1 MPQETGGHEQP
12 GSQSGSGGGD
22 GKQAGGKQNGGGGQD
37 DQQPIKLSEVEQMQ
51 MDQVGG
57 AKAISQK
64 IGQQAEKLCQ
74 DIQLVGSNYS
84 WRGVCKKCGWQTM
97 QFDKQQAHS
106 LVKRHALKHWRE
118 LIGEQQTTGGG
129 GQQQG
134 QQQSQQAGQQQH
146 QPGQQPGGP
155 PQQQPQQQQQRQ
167 QPAR

>member
-1 MPQETGGHEQP
+1 MPQQQETGAQQQP

-22 GKQAGGKQNGGGGQD
+22 QKQQAKQNGGGGD
-37 DQQPIKLSEVEQMQ
+37 DQQPIKLTEVEQLQ

-57 AKAISQK
+57 AKAIAKK
-64 IGQQAEKLCQ
+64 IEQQSEKLCQ

-97 QFDKQQAHS
+97 QFDKNQAHA

-118 LIGEQQTTGGG
+118 LVGVGETAGQGQDPSG
-129 GQQQG
+129 GQMPG
-134 QQQSQQAGQQQH
+134 QQAGQQ
-146 QPGQQPGGP
+146 P
-155 PQQQPQQQQQRQ
+155 PQAHPQQSAQPQQRQ